1 MEQVMTTQSMTH
13 DEMDREVDLAVAGSF
28 PASDPPPWTLGATP
42 SVPFVPRPHSPAAIA
57 PAAIDVVIA
66 AGRGRR
72 RAAAVVEVMALT
84 ALVPVGVLA
93 AAVPFLLA
101 TWAFE
106 AVSGWFLAAR

>member
-1 MEQVMTTQSMTH
+1 MTH

-42 SVPFVPRPHSPAAIA
+42 SAPPMPRSHSPAAIA

-72 RAAAVVEVMALT
+72 RAASIVEVVALA
-84 ALVPVGVLA
+84 ALVPAGVFIVA
-93 AAVPFLLA
+93 APILFAF
-101 TWAFE
+101 WAFG
-106 AVSGWFLAAR
+106 AVSAW